1 MTGDPICK
9 GSIIIVPAQKAI
21 KLVRILGEMPVV
33 DSVHAR
39 GEAVAAEL
47 TKLRGFINI

>member
-1 MTGDPICK
+1 MTGDPVGE

-21 KLVRILGEMPVV
+21 KLVRILKEMPVV
-33 DSVHAR
+33 DSVHSK
-39 GEAVAAEL
+39 GETIVAGL